1 MNEQAKE
8 ATEKTRELTDAQVR
22 ERILQLGFGG
32 DRARFDAFVNALKEA
47 LPDDV
52 TVVVR
57 GSAVIGVRWEDG
69 SPFDAEGP
77 GTSDLDLTLVGGD
90 MLKLWSDDAFYI
102 PKMHTAPLNDDTPE
116 SCPSLVPLRRALCRI
131 AGRPVNIQATS
142 SIVQYAR
149 DVLFDQPYFTLIEG
163 KDKEGSDKAGAD
175 AQGEQQQPADVGSS
189 RPTTSPMTERRRD
202 PTDDARA

>member
-1 MNEQAKE
+1 MNEQVKE
-8 ATEKTRELTDAQVR
+8 ATERVRDLTDEQVR
-22 ERILQLGFGG
+22 ERIIQLGFGG
-32 DRARFDAFVNALKEA
+32 DRGRFETFVAALREA

-52 TVVVR
+52 TVVLR

-69 SPFDAEGP
+69 SPFDADGP

-102 PKMHTAPLNDDTPE
+102 PKLHTAPLNEDTPQ
-116 SCPSLVPLRRALCRI
+116 SCPSLVPLRRALCKI

-149 DVLFDQPYFTLIEG
+149 DVLFDQPYFTLIDASE
-163 KDKEGSDKAGAD
+163 KNATDAAD
-175 AQGEQQQPADVGSS
+175 GERQPQPADIATD
-189 RPTTSPMTERRRD
+189 RPTPSPVAERRRD
-202 PTDDARA
+202 ATEDARA